1 MRLRIGTIIALSFG
15 TIILFFLVNTF
26 IINNTL
32 EKTIRLN
39 DKISNIYTP
48 SLNYTIKLYNLIN
61 ESKVHIKSWVTDR
74 NEDTPSKLK
83 LKEIISNEY
92 FNIYDTLKSYSKYWE
107 DPSLI
112 NAVDSINFLIK
123 DSLFILHKKI
133 MSKLTTW
140 DDYEDPAIVWEVQPM
155 VEETGE
161 VMILSN
167 EILQKLEAFRAK
179 QEQIISKAR
188 TDMIDIFNGFRRLIV
203 IMTIIIVFLSIGVGL
218 FTIVYLTRPINKTK
232 NILLNMS
239 KGILPS
245 EKLPESNDEIGQMSR
260 ALNMLVNGLKEIQV
274 FSTEIGQGNYDYD
287 FKPLS
292 DDDILGQSLLDMKN
306 KLKKAKEE
314 EEKRKIEDSHRNW
327 ASIGLAKFSDILR
340 QNNDNLEKLSY
351 EVISNL
357 VKYVGANQGG
367 IFLVNDSDRNH
378 IFLEMTACYAYDRR
392 KFLQKK
398 IEIGEGLVGRCYQEG
413 EKIFMTDIPKDYIK
427 ITSGLGED
435 NPRCLLIVPLKY
447 NDYIYGIIELA
458 SFEIFE
464 PYKIEFIEQ
473 LSTSIAATIASVK
486 ANIQTAYLLEQS
498 QMQAEEMAAQEEEMR
513 QNMEELRATQEQM
526 ARREAELLK
535 EIEELRKRLKQLSM
549 SN

>member
-26 IINNTL
+26 IINHTL
-32 EKTIRLN
+32 EKTIKLN
-39 DKISNIYTP
+39 NKISNIYTP
-48 SLNYTIKLYNLIN
+48 SLNYIIKLNNLIN
-61 ESKVHIKSWVTDR
+61 ETKVHIKSWVTDR
-74 NEDTPSKLK
+74 NEDTPSKIK
-83 LKEIISNEY
+83 LKEIITKEY
-92 FNIYDTLKSYSKYWE
+92 FNIYDTLKSYSQYWE
-107 DPSLI
+107 DQQL
-112 NAVDSINFLIK
+112 VELLDSINILIK
-123 DSLFILHKKI
+123 DSLFVFHKKI

-140 DDYEDPAIVWEVQPM
+140 DDYEDPAIIWEVQPM

-161 VMILSN
+161 VMLLSN
-167 EILQKLEAFRAK
+167 EILQKIDILRTK
-179 QEQIISKAR
+179 QDNIISKGR
-188 TDMIDIFNGFRRLIV
+188 SEMINIFNGFRRLIV
-203 IMTIIIVFLSIGVGL
+203 IMTFIIVFLSIGVGL
-218 FTIVYLTRPINKTK
+218 FTIIYLTRPINKTK
-232 NILLNMS
+232 NILLDMS

-245 EKLPESNDEIGQMSR
+245 QKLPEGNDEIGQMSK
-260 ALNMLVNGLKEIQV
+260 ALNMLVNGLKEIQI

-292 DDDILGQSLLDMKN
+292 EEDILGHSLLDMRD

-314 EEKRKIEDSHRNW
+314 EEKRKLEDSHRNW

-367 IFLVNDSDRNH
+367 IFLVNDNDKNH

-447 NDYIYGIIELA
+447 NDYIYGIIEIA

-473 LSTSIAATIASVK
+473 LSTSIAATISSVK